1 MKSNNIPETQNEERL
16 SWVEKIGYASGDMAC
31 NFIYQVVCMFLTIY
45 YTDVFGIAPAVVSIL
60 FLASR
65 VWDAVNDPIMGAIVD
80 KTNTKHGK
88 FRPWLLWGA
97 IPFAVTG
104 ILCFTEPNFSASGK
118 LVYACVTYVVL
129 TMVYTVINT
138 PYGALT
144 SALTQDPQTRAKLTV
159 IRMIG
164 ATLGMLF
171 VSVGVPYAVAMYPND
186 IGKGYHN
193 IMVIYCIIGAGLLL
207 FCFKSTK
214 ERYSV
219 PGESRVTLRT
229 MLETVTKN
237 KPLLILC
244 LMMFFNYG
252 INTIATSSISYY
264 FTYYLGG
271 MSALGT
277 FNMIGTLTA
286 LVVMLFVPKVLDYVD
301 KKYLYLIGSAGM
313 AVQPVYMLFCPPTD
327 EGLIGLYIARF
338 IWGLFY
344 GFNISLIWSFVPDTV
359 EYGEYV
365 NGNRMEGVTYA
376 AAGFFF
382 KCGMVLAGIV
392 PGIVLQITGYV
403 ANAEQTATA
412 LMGIKMLNSVI
423 PIVLTIAL
431 VICIIK
437 YPLTQK
443 ENYRILQELKE
454 RKKQKVD
461 TAAETVMSDENC

>member
-1 MKSNNIPETQNEERL
+1 MDQNKTTIKGENL
-16 SWVEKIGYASGDMAC
+16 SWVERIGYASGDMAC
-31 NFIYQVVCMFLTIY
+31 NFVYQIICMFLTIY
-45 YTDVFGIAPAVVSIL
+45 YTDVFGLAPAVVSVL

-97 IPFAVTG
+97 IPFAVFG
-104 ILCFTEPNFSASGK
+104 VLCFTRPDVSLAGRTAW
-118 LVYACVTYVVL
+118 ACVTYVAL
-129 TMVYTVINT
+129 TMIYTVINT

-144 SALTQDPQTRAKLTV
+144 SAMTQDPQERAKLTV

-164 ATLGMLF
+164 ATIGMLF
-171 VSVGVPYAVAMYPND
+171 VSVGVPFAVAYA
-186 IGKGYHN
+186 GSEESGYHN
-193 IMVIYCIIGAGLLL
+193 IMIVYSIIAALLLL

-219 PGESRVTLRT
+219 PGGSKVTAKS
-229 MLETVTKN
+229 MVQAIVKN

-252 INTIATSSISYY
+252 INTIVTSAVSYY
-264 FTYYLGG
+264 FRYYIGSTASLGV
-271 MSALGT
+271 

-286 LVVMLFVPKVLDYVD
+286 LVVMVFVPKVLDKVD
-301 KKYLYLIGSAGM
+301 KKFLYLIGSVGM
-313 AVQPVYMLFCPPTD
+313 AVQPVYMLFCPQGTA
-327 EGLIGLYIARF
+327 GLTGLYIARF

-365 NGNRMEGVTYA
+365 NHNRMEGITYA

-382 KCGMVLAGIV
+382 KCGMALAGII
-392 PGIVLQITGYV
+392 PGIVLQATGYK
-403 ANAEQTATA
+403 ANIAQSASA
-412 LMGIKMLNSVI
+412 LMGIKMLNSVV
-423 PIVLTIAL
+423 PIVLTLILA
-431 VICIIK
+431 ICVIK

-443 ENYRILQELKE
+443 ENYRILEELRKRKE
-454 RKKQKVD
+454 
-461 TAAETVMSDENC
+461 AEE